1 MRCNVGKAI
10 VAGFG
15 YQLDERSKEDAE
27 HHIWLMEWEAT
38 EDLSRVQAKEKTM
51 SQRDGAMLHRI
62 SILKHWVAEGELLS
76 KVINTTQEQ
85 LQTMVMTSV
94 VGILTLMLLWFI
106 ETEVLWVYRLEF

>member
-38 EDLSRVQAKEKTM
+38 EDLSRV
-51 SQRDGAMLHRI
+51 
-62 SILKHWVAEGELLS
+62 
-76 KVINTTQEQ
+76 
-85 LQTMVMTSV
+85 
-94 VGILTLMLLWFI
+94 
-106 ETEVLWVYRLEF
+106 